1 MTESQIHTHDR
12 AFDFLKINERPA
24 KPRSRGVTEI
34 RGPYYTPMG
43 KHYLQDVLETM
54 GAYVDVLKFA
64 AGSFSLMP
72 RKAVQ
77 ELLDLCHSHN
87 VLVSTGGF
95 IEHVLTQ
102 GRTRSVATLTNAS
115 GSDSTSWKSPPASSR
130 SRLTIGCA
138 WWRKCKRRA

>member
-1 MTESQIHTHDR
+1 MTESQIHTVDR

-43 KHYLQDVLETM
+43 KHHLQDVLETM

-72 RKAVQ
+72 RNAVK
-77 ELLDLCHSHN
+77 ELLD
-87 VLVSTGGF
+87 STPS
-95 IEHVLTQ
+95 
-102 GRTRSVATLTNAS
+102 RA
-115 GSDSTSWKSPPASSR
+115 SPPQTPSTPPPALNSPNTF
-130 SRLTIGCA
+130 RLPSAPSPFPGNQATSEA
-138 WWRKCKRRA
+138 PTPLSAATALNP